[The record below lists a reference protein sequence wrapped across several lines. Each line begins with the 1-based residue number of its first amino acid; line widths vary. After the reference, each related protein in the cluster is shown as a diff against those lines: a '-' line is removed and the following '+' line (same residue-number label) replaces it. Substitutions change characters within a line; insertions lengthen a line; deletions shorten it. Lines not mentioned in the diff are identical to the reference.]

1 MTSLGW
7 IASSYYARTRNSA
20 WIAVA
25 MLFLA
30 CAVMT
35 ASAAPA
41 FDAEKSLDSRKSEDR
56 VRALDAVRQGR
67 ARVPEAK
74 LRAGH
79 KAEKDPLVRLRFL
92 QALSAGAGDG
102 ARGELIAALRSDP
115 VASARQAAAQELGKY
130 ASAAEA
136 TTALAEA
143 LAKDAAPE
151 VRYACALSLGLS
163 QSRPALRALEKAAAD
178 PDPNLRRQAAASL
191 RRMND
196 SAARAALRRLARDRD
211 ASVRAMA
218 GAK

>member
-7 IASSYYARTRNSA
+7 IASSCYARTRKSA
-20 WIAVA
+20 LLVA

-56 VRALDAVRQGR
+56 IRALDAVRQGR
-67 ARVPEAK
+67 ARVPEGK
-74 LRAGH
+74 LRAAH

-115 VASARQAAAQELGKY
+115 ASSARQAAAQELGKY
-130 ASAAEA
+130 ASAPEA
-136 TTALAEA
+136 VAALAEA

-151 VRYACALSLGLS
+151 VRYACALSIGLS
-163 QSRPALRALEKAAAD
+163 PSRPALRALEKAAAD

-191 RRMND
+191 RRSND
-196 SAARAALRRLARDRD
+196 PAARVALRRLAGDRD

-218 GAK
+218 GGQ

>member
-7 IASSYYARTRNSA
+7 SLFSYYARTRNSA
-20 WIAVA
+20 LPLA
-25 MLFLA
+25 MLCLA

-41 FDAEKSLDSRKSEDR
+41 FDAEKALDSRKSEDR
-56 VRALDAVRQGR
+56 IRALDAVRQGR

-115 VASARQAAAQELGKY
+115 ASSARQAAAQELGKY
-130 ASAAEA
+130 ASAPEA
-136 TTALAEA
+136 TAALAEA

-151 VRYACALSLGLS
+151 VRYACALSLGLAEPTAAV
-163 QSRPALRALEKAAAD
+163 PALSRAARAQD
-178 PDPNLRRQAAASL
+178 PALRRQAAFSL
-191 RRMND
+191 RRFNAPQARKALERLRRD
-196 SAARAALRRLARDRD
+196 KDAGVRAA
-211 ASVRAMA
+211 A
-218 GAK
+218 GAKR